1 MLYHAMLHHA
11 MLYHAAL
18 YHAMPVLCHAVLCHA
33 MLRHAT
39 PCHAMLTLLLMCTD
53 DSDDE
58 QEATERMP
66 SSRISTSMVKQAT
79 AHLHRHGRY
88 YITLT

>member
-1 MLYHAMLHHA
+1 MLCYAMPQFDTLCFAML
-11 MLYHAAL
+11 ML
-18 YHAMPVLCHAVLCHA
+18 
-33 MLRHAT
+33 LRV
-39 PCHAMLTLLLMCTD
+39 CTD

-58 QEATERMP
+58 QEAKEHMP

-88 YITLT
+88 HIKLPHQPNLISDYTVMPCLQARP